1 MMSCQARTGEV
12 ISIFLGH
19 VSETVGKATG
29 DMLLLMK
36 EYAIRETPRISLK
49 IVTADKYDKWGSQC
63 ETH

>member
-1 MMSCQARTGEV
+1 MMSCQASTGEV

-49 IVTADKYDKWGSQC
+49 IVTG
-63 ETH
+63 